1 MSFHIESIPNRA
13 NKPAILLREAW
24 REGARIRKRTI
35 ANLSRFPPA
44 FVDGFRII
52 LRGGV
57 AVEDL
62 SDLLHVE
69 RSWAHGHVAAVLG
82 TCRRLGLERILHR
95 KPSRQRDLALAAVV
109 ARVLAPDSKLATAR
123 RLSPDTA
130 DSSLGTVLGLG
141 PVSGNE
147 MLALL
152 DWLRARQQWIETS
165 LANRHLQDATLILYD
180 VSSSYLEGR
189 RCPLAAFGYN
199 RDGKRGKQQIV
210 FGLLCAAD
218 GCPLAVEVF
227 AGNTADPTTVG
238 PQVTRIRQRFGIVRI
253 ALVGDRGMLTTAR
266 LREDLKPAGLDW
278 ISALT
283 SQSVRTLLKR
293 PNPSP
298 GQDPDSVQAP
308 LRPGELVPDQVAEI
322 RSPDFPDERLLVCLN
337 PRLRA
342 ERARKR
348 EALLQ
353 ATEGILEGI
362 AAQVRRGREPLRG
375 RDAINRRLGRELN
388 RKKVAKHFEV
398 TVSDGELSWS
408 RKPERIA
415 AEAQLD
421 GIYIVR
427 TSLSE
432 QALGAEATVAAY
444 KSLAGVERAFRT
456 SKDHLRIRPL
466 HVYSED
472 HVRGHVF
479 LCLLAYYVEWHM
491 RRRLAPLLFQD
502 DDPAAANAQ
511 RNTPVEPAEVSE
523 RARRKAAT
531 KRTPEGFPAHS
542 FPTLLG
548 DLASLVLNQARLP
561 TQAQTAIAIATKPTP
576 LQRRAFDLLGIDPT
590 RNVSITVTG

>member
-1 MSFHIESIPNRA
+1 MSFHIESIPNQA
-13 NKPAILLREAW
+13 GKPAILLRQAW
-24 REGARIRKRTI
+24 RDGSRIRKRTI
-35 ANLSRFPPA
+35 ANLSRFPPQV
-44 FVDGFRII
+44 VDGFRTI
-52 LRGGV
+52 LKGGV
-57 AVEDL
+57 AVQDL
-62 SDLLHVE
+62 SDLLQVE

-82 TCRRLGLERILHR
+82 TCRHLGLERILHR
-95 KPSRQRDLALAAVV
+95 NRSRQRDLALAAVV

-152 DWLRARQQWIETS
+152 DWLLARQQWIQTS
-165 LANRHLQDATLILYD
+165 LANRHLKDATLILYD

-189 RCPLAAFGYN
+189 LCPLAAFGYN

-238 PQVTRIRQRFGIVRI
+238 PQVDRIRQRFGITRI

-266 LREDLKPAGLDW
+266 LRKDLQPAGLDW
-278 ISALT
+278 ISALK
-283 SQSVRTLLKR
+283 SQSVRTLLQR
-293 PNPSP
+293 PKPSP
-298 GQDPDSVQAP
+298 GQDPDAVQAP

-322 RSPDFPDERLLVCLN
+322 RSPDFPGERLLVCLN
-337 PRLRA
+337 PRLRV

-353 ATEGILEGI
+353 ATERILEGI
-362 AAQVRRGREPLRG
+362 AAQLQRGRGPLRG
-375 RDAINRRLGRELN
+375 RDAIHRRLGRELHRN
-388 RKKVAKHFEV
+388 KVGKHFEI

-427 TSLSE
+427 TSLPE
-432 QALGAEATVAAY
+432 ADLGAEATVAAY

-479 LCLLAYYVEWHM
+479 LCMLAYYVEWHM
-491 RRRLAPLLFQD
+491 RRRLAPLRFQD
-502 DDPAAANAQ
+502 EDPAAARAQ
-511 RNTPVEPAEVSE
+511 RSTPVEPAQVSE

-531 KRTPEGFPAHS
+531 KLTPEGFPAHS

-548 DLASLVLNQARLP
+548 DLASLVLNRVRLP
-561 TQAQTAIAIATKPTP
+561 TQGQTALAIATQPTA
-576 LQRRAFDLLGIDPT
+576 LQRRAFDLLGIDPPHD
-590 RNVSITVTG
+590 VSITVTG

>member
-24 REGARIRKRTI
+24 REGSRIRKRTI

-95 KPSRQRDLALAAVV
+95 RPSRQRDLALAAVV

-152 DWLRARQQWIETS
+152 DWLLARQQWIQTS

-238 PQVTRIRQRFGIVRI
+238 PQVARIRQRFGIARI
-253 ALVGDRGMLTTAR
+253 ALVGDRGDAHHGA
-266 LREDLKPAGLDW
+266 PAGRPGAGRPGLDLGPHEPVGAH
-278 ISALT
+278 IA
-283 SQSVRTLLKR
+283 
-293 PNPSP
+293 
-298 GQDPDSVQAP
+298 QAP
-308 LRPGELVPDQVAEI
+308 PSRLPG
-322 RSPDFPDERLLVCLN
+322 
-337 PRLRA
+337 
-342 ERARKR
+342 
-348 EALLQ
+348 
-353 ATEGILEGI
+353 
-362 AAQVRRGREPLRG
+362 
-375 RDAINRRLGRELN
+375 
-388 RKKVAKHFEV
+388 
-398 TVSDGELSWS
+398 
-408 RKPERIA
+408 
-415 AEAQLD
+415 
-421 GIYIVR
+421 
-427 TSLSE
+427 
-432 QALGAEATVAAY
+432 
-444 KSLAGVERAFRT
+444 
-456 SKDHLRIRPL
+456 RIRTACRPPCGPP
-466 HVYSED
+466 SWCPT
-472 HVRGHVF
+472 R
-479 LCLLAYYVEWHM
+479 WP
-491 RRRLAPLLFQD
+491 RS
-502 DDPAAANAQ
+502 AA
-511 RNTPVEPAEVSE
+511 
-523 RARRKAAT
+523 
-531 KRTPEGFPAHS
+531 RT
-542 FPTLLG
+542 FPTSVCWC
-548 DLASLVLNQARLP
+548 A
-561 TQAQTAIAIATKPTP
+561 
-576 LQRRAFDLLGIDPT
+576 
-590 RNVSITVTG
+590 